1 MYKPANH
8 HYIPQLLLRN
18 FCDGGQLWAGDKDTK
33 RVFSPNPKNIFAEHN
48 LNIDHD
54 LEDIDIKD
62 DKAEKLLGKI
72 ENAAKKVI
80 NEIIEK
86 GRRRQSPRLSS
97 GEQDSWKRFYLTM
110 CRRTPEFIMKDL
122 LNDERFEDAWIK
134 AIEHVCAF
142 TDSIDSQSVLSSG
155 NEEILKIK
163 DAVRQNNK
171 ARFASGDHRL
181 LQEEDEQFCLNT
193 GILIAVIDVPKR
205 SFVIGSSGITT
216 VNSGE
221 ARGSWLPVSPD
232 VAVMPTPYPD
242 REILWTLDRSKEHVI
257 KRINMSTSQQNRFIA
272 GRSQTLV
279 RSLIEV

>member
-134 AIEHVCAF
+134 A
-142 TDSIDSQSVLSSG
+142 L
-155 NEEILKIK
+155 NE
-163 DAVRQNNK
+163 AATRQ
-171 ARFASGDHRL
+171 F
-181 LQEEDEQFCLNT
+181 
-193 GILIAVIDVPKR
+193 P
-205 SFVIGSSGITT
+205 
-216 VNSGE
+216 
-221 ARGSWLPVSPD
+221 
-232 VAVMPTPYPD
+232 
-242 REILWTLDRSKEHVI
+242 
-257 KRINMSTSQQNRFIA
+257 
-272 GRSQTLV
+272 SQTLTAPLR
-279 RSLIEV
+279 RSTFCPEVLKLRTAPEPPSIRISPRRSASHNRPPLASHRSR